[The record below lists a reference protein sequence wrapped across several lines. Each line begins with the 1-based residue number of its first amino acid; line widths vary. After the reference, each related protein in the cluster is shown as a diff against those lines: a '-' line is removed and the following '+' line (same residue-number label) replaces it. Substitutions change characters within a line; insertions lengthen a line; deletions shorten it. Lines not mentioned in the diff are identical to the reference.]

1 MKLLTSPAPHIRTA
15 DSTADVMLDVL
26 IALSPAVAAAT
37 YFFGL
42 QAFILSIAGM
52 ISAELIEFFI
62 MRVLRKDK
70 NFVPN
75 GSAAVT
81 GLLLALNVSVAT
93 PWWVLLIGVLF
104 AIAIVKHAFGGLGQN
119 IFNPALAARIF
130 LLVSFPTAMTTWYP
144 PIGKFF
150 GTYADIQTTATPL
163 AVLKLEGFNSAMQKF
178 TYTDLL
184 FGNIGGCIGETSA
197 LLLIIGFLYL
207 VLRGRIKIVIPA
219 TYLGTVFAISS
230 IMYLVNPEK
239 FGTPLFHL
247 LAGGMMLGALF
258 MATDMVTSPMTL
270 KGQAIFGVGCGLITM
285 LIRYFGG
292 YPEGVS
298 LSILLMN
305 AFVPIIDRYT
315 QPKIFGRRKS

>member
-1 MKLLTSPAPHIRTA
+1 MKLLTSPAPHVRTT
-15 DSTADVMLDVL
+15 DSTASVMIDVL
-26 IALSPAVAAAT
+26 IALSPAVVAAT

-42 QAFILSIAGM
+42 QAFILSVVGM

-70 NFVPN
+70 NFAPN

-104 AIAIVKHAFGGLGQN
+104 AIAIVKHVFGGLGQN
-119 IFNPALAARIF
+119 IFNPALAARVF

-150 GTYADIQTTATPL
+150 GTYADAQTTATPL
-163 AVLKLEGFNSAMQKF
+163 AVLKLEGFNSAMRNF
-178 TYTDLL
+178 TYTDML

-207 VLRGRIKIVIPA
+207 VFRGRIKLVIPV
-219 TYLGTVFAISS
+219 TYLGTVFVFSS
-230 IMYLVNPEK
+230 IMYFVNPER

-258 MATDMVTSPMTL
+258 MATDMVTSPMTT

-315 QPKIFGRRKS
+315 QPRIFGRRKS

>member
-1 MKLLTSPAPHIRTA
+1 MKLLTSPAPHVRTT
-15 DSTADVMLDVL
+15 DSTASVMVDVL
-26 IALSPAVAAAT
+26 IALSPAVVAAT

-42 QAFILSIAGM
+42 QAFILSIVGM
-52 ISAELIEFFI
+52 LSAELIEFFI
-62 MRVLRKDK
+62 MRFLRKDK
-70 NFVPN
+70 SFIPN

-104 AIAIVKHAFGGLGQN
+104 AIAVVKHAFGGLGQN
-119 IFNPALAARIF
+119 IFNPALAARVF

-144 PIGKFF
+144 PLGKFF
-150 GTYADIQTTATPL
+150 GTYMDVQTTATPL
-163 AVLKLEGFNSAMQKF
+163 AVLKLEGFSSAMQKF

-207 VLRGRIKIVIPA
+207 VFRGRIKLVIPI
-219 TYLGTVFAISS
+219 TYLGTVLVFSS
-230 IMYLVNPEK
+230 IMYLVNPER

-258 MATDMVTSPMTL
+258 MATDMVTTPMTP

-315 QPKIFGRRKS
+315 QPTIFGRRKS